1 MSHLGLTRD
10 GTGFAEFIGLIVK
23 HTPQLVARLRA
34 PHNKKQGYAIR
45 GRLRAQTITMTD
57 SKKNQLPASIE
68 EVIPDYPQIAQSI
81 HRYVPWHTFEDP
93 AGKLSEPI
101 IGAIR

>member
-10 GTGFAEFIGLIVK
+10 GTGFAKFIGLIVK
-23 HTPQLVARLRA
+23 RIPQLVARLRT

-45 GRLRAQTITMTD
+45 RWMRAQTISMTD
-57 SKKNQLPASIE
+57 SKKNQLPASIQ
-68 EVIPDYPQIAQSI
+68 EVIPDYPQTVESI
-81 HRYVPWHTFEDP
+81 HRYVSRHTFEDP
-93 AGKLSEPI
+93 AGKLSEPV